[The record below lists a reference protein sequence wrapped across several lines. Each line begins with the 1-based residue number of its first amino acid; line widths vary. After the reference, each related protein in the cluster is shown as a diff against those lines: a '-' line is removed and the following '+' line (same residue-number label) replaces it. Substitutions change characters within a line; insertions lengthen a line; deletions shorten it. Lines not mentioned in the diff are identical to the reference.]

1 MHFLGLESGDR
12 QRSSLSNDYF
22 DSCDFWTCLEE
33 ANDAR
38 SATVGRTVA
47 EAEAM
52 KLGFFTMPIHPLDK
66 DWRLSL
72 QEDREAFLLADELGF
87 TEAYVGEHA
96 SDKAENITSCVAFL
110 AWIAAA
116 TKQIKLGTGTINM
129 PNNHPAAVAATIAM
143 LDHMLDGRLIFGI
156 SPGGL
161 LSDAELFGNL
171 EADRNAMFLEAINQ
185 VLRIWAGEPP
195 YDIEGRY
202 WNISTQKT
210 LMADVGQ
217 GFIARPLQRP
227 HPPIVV
233 TAVAPFS
240 KGVSEAAARGWDP
253 ISANF
258 LMPAWVKSHW
268 PKYVEGCERGGR
280 AADAANWRIAKS
292 VFVAKDMATAKAYA
306 TDPNGPY
313 VYYYRS
319 LFAKLKKNG
328 RIELFKTRRD
338 QPDDEVTLE
347 AICDKLIIWGTPDS
361 VADQLLAFQGEV
373 GKFGTLLYA
382 GKDWRDRELARQSMI
397 LMAEKVMPR
406 LNAGPSGQAN
416 AAE

>member
-1 MHFLGLESGDR
+1 LVL
-12 QRSSLSNDYF
+12 
-22 DSCDFWTCLEE
+22 
-33 ANDAR
+33 AK
-38 SATVGRTVA
+38 SAFR
-47 EAEAM
+47 EQQAM
-52 KLGFFTMPIHPLDK
+52 NLGFFTMPIHPLGK
-66 DWRLSL
+66 DWQHSL
-72 QEDREAFLLADELGF
+72 REDREAFLLADELGL
-87 TEAYVGEHA
+87 TEAYVGEHVT
-96 SDKAENITSCVAFL
+96 DQAENITSCIAFL

-116 TKQIKLGTGTINM
+116 TKQIRLGTGTINM
-129 PNNHPAAVAATIAM
+129 PNTHPATVAASMAM
-143 LDHMLDGRLIFGI
+143 LDHMLDGRLILGI

-171 EADRNAMFLEAINQ
+171 DANRNEMFLEAINQ
-185 VLRIWAGEPP
+185 VLSIWAGEPP
-195 YDIEGRY
+195 YDLQGKY

-210 LMADVGQ
+210 LIPEIGQ
-217 GFIARPLQRP
+217 GYIARPLQRP

-240 KGVSEAAARGWDP
+240 KGVTEAAARGWDP

-268 PKYVEGCERGGR
+268 PRYVEGCERGGR
-280 AADAANWRIAKS
+280 AALPANWRVAKS
-292 VFVAKDMATAKAYA
+292 VFVAKDAATAKAYA
-306 TDPNGPY
+306 TDPDGPY

-319 LFAKLKKNG
+319 LFTKLKRNG

-347 AICDKLIIWGTPDS
+347 MVCDRLIIYGTPDS
-361 VADQLLAFQGEV
+361 VADQLLAFQDEV
-373 GKFGTLLYA
+373 GEFGTLLYA
-382 GKDWRDRELARQSMI
+382 GKDWKDRELGRQSMI

-406 LNAGPSGQAN
+406 VNASTSKQSS